1 MKTGLFLIL
10 FLFAI
15 PSLVCSQGKKVLPKS
30 NFTSI
35 HDESEAVFPG
45 DSYALSNFI
54 LNNIKLPSNFS
65 KKGRS
70 GFVHVQFTIDSSGKV
85 INPEIVKSLG
95 FGCDEEALR
104 VIGLMPKWIPAKRL
118 GNPYASPYLLKIQF
132 EVDEPDIQGGG
143 LKFVSSKKDIA
154 TFNKIHRFVLHQL
167 NSIYLKD
174 KEIEQEHL
182 LNNEYQLGFILNRYG
197 VLHSIHTSDNTPYS
211 LANRV
216 EHEFKEEKQFDIKTL
231 GFDSILLFHYTYMVT
246 DNGLF
251 VLQKKCYE
259 FTFFSVY
266 NNTVMNLFP
275 FLKNQK
281 GDTILTASEEL
292 SRIATLI
299 DRKEFEKAHEV
310 LDFAIQSKGENI
322 NYTFLKAIAF
332 FKEGDKQKSCALFQL
347 ALKTG
352 YAKGF
357 SQTATKEK
365 IEEYLLDACSSE

>member
-54 LNNIKLPSNFS
+54 FNNIKLPAGFTKN
-65 KKGRS
+65 GHS
-70 GFVHVQFTIDSSGKV
+70 GLVHVQFTIDSSGKV
-85 INPEIVKSLG
+85 INPKIVKSLG

-104 VIGLMPKWIPAKRL
+104 VSGLMPNWIPAKRL
-118 GNPYASPYLLKIQF
+118 GSSYSSSRILKIPF
-132 EVDEPDIQGGG
+132 EIDEPNEQVGGIT
-143 LKFVSSKKDIA
+143 LLRSKKDIA
-154 TFNKIHRFVLHQL
+154 TLNKIHRFVTHRL

-174 KEIEQEHL
+174 SEIETEHL
-182 LNNEYQLGFILNRYG
+182 SDNEYQLGFILNRYG
-197 VLHSIHTSDNTPYS
+197 VLHLAKTSDNTPYS
-211 LANRV
+211 VAHRV
-216 EHEFKEEKQFDIKTL
+216 ETLFSDEKQFEIKTL
-231 GFDSILLFHYTYMVT
+231 GFDSILLFVYAYKVA
-246 DNGLF
+246 DNGLYIKNKMSLEVTEMSSSLITLF
-251 VLQKKCYE
+251 SFKLPQRKK
-259 FTFFSVY
+259 
-266 NNTVMNLFP
+266 
-275 FLKNQK
+275 
-281 GDTILTASEEL
+281 DTILTASEEL
-292 SRIATLI
+292 VRIAKLI
-299 DRKEFEKAHEV
+299 DSKEFEKAHEV
-310 LDFAIQSKGENI
+310 INQAIQTSGENI

-332 FKEGDKQKSCALFQL
+332 LKEGDKQKSCALFQL

>member
-54 LNNIKLPSNFS
+54 FNNIKLPAGFTKN
-65 KKGRS
+65 GHS
-70 GFVHVQFTIDSSGKV
+70 GLVHVQFTIDSSGKV
-85 INPEIVKSLG
+85 INPKIVKSLG

-104 VIGLMPKWIPAKRL
+104 VIGLMPNWIPAKRL
-118 GNPYASPYLLKIQF
+118 GSSYSSSRILKIPF
-132 EVDEPDIQGGG
+132 EIDEPNEQVGGIT
-143 LKFVSSKKDIA
+143 LLRSKKDIA
-154 TFNKIHRFVLHQL
+154 TLNKIHRFVTHRL

-174 KEIEQEHL
+174 SEIETEHL
-182 LNNEYQLGFILNRYG
+182 SDNEYQLGFILNRYG
-197 VLHSIHTSDNTPYS
+197 VLHLAKTSDNTPYS
-211 LANRV
+211 VAHRV
-216 EHEFKEEKQFDIKTL
+216 ETLFSDEKQFEIKTL
-231 GFDSILLFHYTYMVT
+231 GFDSILLFVYAYKVA
-246 DNGLF
+246 DNGLYIKNKMSLEVTEMSSSLITLF
-251 VLQKKCYE
+251 SFKLPQSKK
-259 FTFFSVY
+259 
-266 NNTVMNLFP
+266 
-275 FLKNQK
+275 
-281 GDTILTASEEL
+281 DTILTASEEL
-292 SRIATLI
+292 VRIAKLI
-299 DRKEFEKAHEV
+299 DSKEFEKAHEV
-310 LDFAIQSKGENI
+310 INQAIQTSGENI

-332 FKEGDKQKSCALFQL
+332 LKEGDKQKSCALFQL